1 MSEQTSIHLIVA
13 AFDGQSRAEEAL
25 QTLKDARDEELI
37 GVQAAVALRKD
48 KEGQIQF
55 KDVGMT
61 PAKGAVGGVV
71 LGAVIG
77 ILTGGTGLALGA
89 LGALIGGLAGRK
101 KRDSQ
106 FSVQRVN
113 QIAASLESDSSAVII
128 AMEAGWVAV
137 VEEELML
144 LGADVLSTEI
154 PADVA
159 ERLEANQEEAYAT
172 LNDQLKR

>member
-89 LGALIGGLAGRK
+89 LGALIGSLAGRK

-113 QIAASLESDSSAVII
+113 QIAASLEPDSSAVII

-137 VEEELML
+137 VEEELTL

-154 PADVA
+154 PADVTQQ
-159 ERLEANQEEAYAT
+159 LDANQEAAYAT
-172 LNDQLKR
+172 LTDQLKG